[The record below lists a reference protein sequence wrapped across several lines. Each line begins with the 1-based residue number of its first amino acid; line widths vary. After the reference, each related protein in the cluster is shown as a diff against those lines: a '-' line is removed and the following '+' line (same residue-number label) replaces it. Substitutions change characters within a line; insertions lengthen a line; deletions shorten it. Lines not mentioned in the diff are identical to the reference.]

1 MHSQTLQA
9 LRAEIEAVTT
19 LQHAM
24 NRIAQ
29 SIDPDAVSLWEGPRA
44 EDVDEVADDGSF
56 LRETVTELRA
66 KAGAALAERY
76 REVERTITG
85 RAALEALLRN
95 TLHVGSGGVISQEG
109 PPPGDVLSALT
120 RSGALRVDWAS
131 SAAALVRD
139 TLEAALP
146 TPRPTV
152 PATPKAKGL
161 PVDAQPKK
169 KKVAKAPVDA
179 KPVKKKK
186 VAKAAPK
193 TKAKKSAAKK
203 KKPAVTKKVAKP
215 AAKKKKK

>member
-44 EDVDEVADDGSF
+44 EDVDEVAADDGSF
-56 LRETVTELRA
+56 LREAVTELRA

-131 SAAALVRD
+131 SAATLVRD

-161 PVDAQPKK
+161 PVDAKPVK
-169 KKVAKAPVDA
+169 KKVAKATP
-179 KPVKKKK
+179 PVKKKK
-186 VAKAAPK
+186 AATPAQ
-193 TKAKKSAAKK
+193 AKKPAAKK
-203 KKPAVTKKVAKP
+203 KKPAIAKKKVAKQT
-215 AAKKKKK
+215 AKKNKKK

>member
-29 SIDPDAVSLWEGPRA
+29 TIDPDALSLWEGPRA
-44 EDVDEVADDGSF
+44 EDVDDVAADDGSF
-56 LRETVTELRA
+56 SREAVTELRA

-95 TLHVGSGGVISQEG
+95 TLHVGSGGVISPDG

-120 RSGALRVDWAS
+120 RSGALRVA
-131 SAAALVRD
+131 
-139 TLEAALP
+139 
-146 TPRPTV
+146 
-152 PATPKAKGL
+152 
-161 PVDAQPKK
+161 
-169 KKVAKAPVDA
+169 
-179 KPVKKKK
+179 
-186 VAKAAPK
+186 
-193 TKAKKSAAKK
+193 
-203 KKPAVTKKVAKP
+203 
-215 AAKKKKK
+215 

>member
-1 MHSQTLQA
+1 MHSQTLQT

-56 LRETVTELRA
+56 LREAVTELRA

-131 SAAALVRD
+131 SAATLVRD

-161 PVDAQPKK
+161 
-169 KKVAKAPVDA
+169 PVDA

-203 KKPAVTKKVAKP
+203 KKPAVTKKKVAKP
-215 AAKKKKK
+215 AAKGRKATAKSKG

>member
-1 MHSQTLQA
+1 MAKKTKAAQPAPGPAGTPRMLEHYVNTVRPA
-9 LRAEIEAVTT
+9 LGQMLARTNPHAIPKLEKIVVNMGVGVAVTEAVLVRDTVG
-19 LQHAM
+19 LA
-24 NRIAQ
+24 
-29 SIDPDAVSLWEGPRA
+29 DPDKEAVGLSDAAAVGLAAAEGEA
-44 EDVDEVADDGSF
+44 GG
-56 LRETVTELRA
+56 ETAAVTE
-66 KAGAALAERY
+66 
-76 REVERTITG
+76 
-85 RAALEALLRN
+85 
-95 TLHVGSGGVISQEG
+95 
-109 PPPGDVLSALT
+109 
-120 RSGALRVDWAS
+120 
-131 SAAALVRD
+131 AALVRD

-179 KPVKKKK
+179 QPVKKKK